1 MRFIKYQFRS
11 CTNELMG
18 IDHHRQYSQIG
29 GKKGEKENI
38 YYIKDNGV
46 GFDMKYTDRL
56 FRTFQRLHSD
66 K

>member
-1 MRFIKYQFRS
+1 
-11 CTNELMG
+11 MG